1 MSKISHYSAEK
12 GASHYLFYGH
22 HVDFSPSVRYPALRR
37 VCCCSLCMLFISEI
51 PENAPYSSAR
61 RQVGGTYSI
70 TQINLHLM
78 VYVKVWNQGAKHR
91 LHRRAISSNSM
102 AMVPLSLREFSF
114 APASFFIGPARYC
127 YGHES
132 LNSPQ
137 HPAMSKNF
145 HKGYIAIIFQKS
157 IKMSAADRILPVL
170 Q

>member
-1 MSKISHYSAEK
+1 MHLIIYFMVIMLIFPLQCDTQPLGESVVVPCACC
-12 GASHYLFYGH
+12 L
-22 HVDFSPSVRYPALRR
+22 SPRSRKTLH
-37 VCCCSLCMLFISEI
+37 M
-51 PENAPYSSAR
+51 SSAR